1 MSLHFHAGIA
11 ADISLL
17 SLYSDYFGAT
27 LTFQL
32 SRFIYWDDCSNVS
45 AFQKV
50 KKYLLAFLM
59 WPCIICMGVLLW
71 QYIMIIAWCVRNRT
85 YGEYK
90 IPDVRLIVFY
100 SLRNYIHGIAQMLKW
115 ELQRQ
120 ILDSQEE
127 QICLWP
133 VLKVPMWLMWVYFF
147 ENLSPKP
154 PQCGFCLC

>member
-1 MSLHFHAGIA
+1 MQALQLTSVCCHCTL
-11 ADISLL
+11 IS
-17 SLYSDYFGAT
+17 FGAT

-127 QICLWP
+127 QIPLWP
-133 VLKVPMWLMWVYFF
+133 VLKVPMWLMWFTSHHYVHGSTS
-147 ENLSPKP
+147 LKT
-154 PQCGFCLC
+154 